1 MNKSE
6 SLTLRELR
14 EQNKNTAAEVA
25 EVLGVSKWSVFK
37 YESGER
43 EINIK
48 QVLILAQ
55 LFDVSAEEII
65 KHSLIAVRTSDKIIR
80 RYFKVI
86 T

>member
-1 MNKSE
+1 MNKRAGP
-6 SLTLRELR
+6 TLRELR

-25 EVLGVSKWSVFK
+25 EALGISKWAVFK

-48 QVLILAQ
+48 QVLILSR

-65 KHSLIAVRTSDKIIR
+65 NAQLNSCPCDR
-80 RYFKVI
+80 
-86 T
+86 